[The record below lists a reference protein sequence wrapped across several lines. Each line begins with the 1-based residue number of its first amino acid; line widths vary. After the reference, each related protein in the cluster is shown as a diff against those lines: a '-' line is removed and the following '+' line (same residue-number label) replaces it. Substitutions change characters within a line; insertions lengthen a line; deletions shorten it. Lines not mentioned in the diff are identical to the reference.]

1 AVDLSHATSGTSINI
16 SLGAV
21 LEAGES
27 CTFTVEADA
36 VEDEFGAPM
45 TADFAFDFS
54 VADGAS
60 GYYSQ
65 VNESSAEQL
74 RCSLHQTI
82 RGHQLYFYSW
92 DVLEIADEAPPD
104 VCAPGDQSG
113 ADYILDVYRN
123 RCYQKPEQRS
133 GGTGPNFYN

>member
-1 AVDLSHATSGTSINI
+1 
-16 SLGAV
+16 
-21 LEAGES
+21 
-27 CTFTVEADA
+27 
-36 VEDEFGAPM
+36 
-45 TADFAFDFS
+45 
-54 VADGAS
+54 DGAS

-133 GGTGPNFYN
+133 GGTGPNFYNREHTWPRSLGFSSPTIGGEPNPPHNDFHMLHLSASDWNGSRGSKPYDNCDGC